1 MTASRTTNLIA
12 SGLISL
18 AIAIVLFGA
27 AQAIT
32 TSAAASAASYSAPT
46 YGSVMLDM
54 GEEF

>member
-18 AIAIVLFGA
+18 AFAIVLFGA

-32 TSAAASAASYSAPT
+32 ASAYSAPT

-54 GEEF
+54 GDEF